1 MREKG
6 RYTKGITLHIV
17 PVDPGRCC
25 EPTESSTA
33 LLSGGGDTS
42 HRRLAR
48 EATMESGVMAK
59 VGRSIFYYS
68 EPEISDGSRANSAES
83 LCSDDSSLSA
93 NEPVA
98 GVSTGSLP
106 CRGHHGRERFIA
118 VPGPDGVTLAQ
129 LTHSGFLKAFPQ
141 NPLSRRGSEDMLS
154 KDKDSDTESCKSGG
168 VTAAPASK
176 RTSIPRRSSTGSYE
190 MSTARRKLVAAR
202 QKLGRKA
209 TGSFR
214 STADKTSQ
222 SDDDSSRC
230 STIRRAKH
238 GDLKRSLSPQLG
250 RYIKSYLLR
259 QGSPKHALLRAS
271 HIHATSEADVK
282 PPMNQRRLVAL
293 RRDPII
299 GYGFQLQSF
308 SFHTE
313 CGSLQYATYVNK
325 VIPDG
330 PGHVGGLQPGDVIME
345 VDNTNVE
352 REGAKSITEMIRRTG
367 PSVRLTVVFMD
378 AVRRVRLQRRLE
390 ELKSDLCTKK
400 LELMDLVE
408 KERELTGKLSPGS
421 QHGSPTKDLSP
432 TKSPAGQGFVRDS
445 HDVERSPNRTSHV
458 QKSPSRSSQDS
469 SDLSPDYVEITGS
482 QDDVFSSHVV
492 APTSGVV
499 PGSSATL
506 PPSGRAAMAG
516 TSGRARRVSS
526 DRDSVYGEELKQLK
540 AVLQHFESLQ
550 RYKEEKIA
558 SNNYGD
564 TKENPHTSGT
574 WPRQQSP
581 ASRHRLSR
589 ERKRDPSPNH
599 TDCTATYDRRRHSR
613 KGSLES
619 DTSVENSVVAVSA
632 PESPQGRLSRQNS
645 LEKEKELEGH
655 LHALRRKH
663 KSGRLSAK
671 SSDEVYV

>member
-6 RYTKGITLHIV
+6 RHTKGITLHIV
-17 PVDPGRCC
+17 PVDRRRCSPT
-25 EPTESSTA
+25 ETESSTA
-33 LLSGGGDTS
+33 LLTGGGDTS
-42 HRRLAR
+42 HRRIAL

-106 CRGHHGRERFIA
+106 CRSHHGRERFIA

-141 NPLSRRGSEDMLS
+141 NPLNRRGSEDMLS
-154 KDKDSDTESCKSGG
+154 KDKDSDTESCNSG
-168 VTAAPASK
+168 VAPTAPSK

-222 SDDDSSRC
+222 SD
-230 STIRRAKH
+230 AKH

-259 QGSPKHALLRAS
+259 QGSPKHAILRAS

-367 PSVRLTVVFMD
+367 PAVRLTVVFMD

-421 QHGSPTKDLSP
+421 HHGSPTKDLSP
-432 TKSPAGQGFVRDS
+432 SKSPAGQGFVRES
-445 HDVERSPNRTSHV
+445 HVERSPNRTSHV

-482 QDDVFSSHVV
+482 QDDVFSSHLGS
-492 APTSGVV
+492 TSGV

-506 PPSGRAAMAG
+506 PPSGRSDVAG
-516 TSGRARRVSS
+516 SSGRSRRVSS

-558 SNNYGD
+558 SNNHGD
-564 TKENPHTSGT
+564 HTKENPHSGT

-589 ERKRDPSPNH
+589 EKKRDPSPNH
-599 TDCTATYDRRRHSR
+599 TDSCPTTYDRRRHHSR
-613 KGSLES
+613 RESLES
-619 DTSVENSVVAVSA
+619 SGANSAENSVVAVSA

>member
-1 MREKG
+1 MREKKG
-6 RYTKGITLHIV
+6 WHTKGITLHIV
-17 PVDPGRCC
+17 PPVVYQRCSPVTEPG
-25 EPTESSTA
+25 SLSA
-33 LLSGGGDTS
+33 LLTGGGDAS
-42 HRRLAR
+42 HRRFFR
-48 EATMESGVMAK
+48 EATMESGPVMAK

-93 NEPVA
+93 NEPVVA

-154 KDKDSDTESCKSGG
+154 KDKDSDTESCNSGG
-168 VTAAPASK
+168 VAPPSK

-222 SDDDSSRC
+222 SD
-230 STIRRAKH
+230 AKH

-432 TKSPAGQGFVRDS
+432 AKSPAGQGFTRES
-445 HDVERSPNRTSHV
+445 HVERSPNRTP
-458 QKSPSRSSQDS
+458 KSPSRSSQGS

-482 QDDVFSSHVV
+482 QDDVFSS
-492 APTSGVV
+492 SGHLSSGV

-506 PPSGRAAMAG
+506 PPSGRSAMAG
-516 TSGRARRVSS
+516 SSGRPRRVSS

-558 SNNYGD
+558 SNSYGD
-564 TKENPHTSGT
+564 AKENPHSGT

-581 ASRHRLSR
+581 ASRHRLSH

-599 TDCTATYDRRRHSR
+599 TDSPTTTSSYDRRRHHSR
-613 KGSLES
+613 RGSLES
-619 DTSVENSVVAVSA
+619 GTSGENSVVAVSA